1 MRALCRREGL
11 LAACQLASTA
21 IPARE
26 VKPILKNLKAVAV
39 EGRCTLIATDME
51 VGIRL
56 DVQGL
61 TIQEPGEAILP
72 AAKLIA
78 ILREARDE
86 ELYVEADPSA
96 CVVRGTTSQLE
107 FEMPSEDPAQFPDFP
122 VFAEDRYHEIAAGSL
137 REMIRRTVFATA
149 DDNQRYSMSGV
160 LWELD
165 GDKAR
170 LVATDGRRLALAQ
183 GLATST
189 GGHTTKGQ
197 TPVVPTKAMIL
208 LERNLA
214 DDAEETVKVCIRPN
228 EVLFRTGRSVI
239 YSRLVE
245 GRYPD
250 YKQVLPKKA
259 NVRVPLQAAAFQ
271 TAVRQSA
278 IMTDTDSKRVTFKF
292 AKGKLTLQS
301 QGATAG
307 RSRVE
312 VPVEYDA
319 KAIDVNF
326 NPDYLVDMLKV
337 LPPDVDL
344 SLDLID
350 SGNPALFRCGENY
363 SYLVMPLT

>member
-1 MRALCRREGL
+1 MRALCHREGL
-11 LAACQLASTA
+11 LAACQLVSAA

-26 VKPILKNLKAVAV
+26 VKPILKNLKAIAAD
-39 EGRCTLIATDME
+39 GRCTLLATDME

-61 TIQEPGEAILP
+61 TIQESGEAILP
-72 AAKLIA
+72 AAKLID
-78 ILREARDE
+78 ILREARDP
-86 ELYVEADPSA
+86 ELAIEADPSA
-96 CVVRGTTSQLE
+96 CIVRGTTSPLE
-107 FEMPSEDPAQFPDFP
+107 FEMPSEDAAQFPDFP
-122 VFAEDRYHEIAAGSL
+122 TFAEDRYHEVSAGSL

-149 DDNQRYSMSGV
+149 DDTARYSMSGV
-160 LWELD
+160 LWELEGD
-165 GDKAR
+165 GAK

-183 GLATST
+183 GLATSA
-189 GGHTTKGQ
+189 GGHSTKNQ
-197 TPVVPTKAMIL
+197 APVVPTKAMSL

-214 DDAEETVKVCIRPN
+214 DDAEEVVKVCLRPN

-245 GRYPD
+245 GRFPD

-259 NVRVPLQAAAFQ
+259 NVRVPLSAAPFQA
-271 TAVRQSA
+271 AVRQA
-278 IMTDTDSKRVTFKF
+278 RIMTDNESKRVTFKF
-292 AKGKLTLQS
+292 AKDRLTLQS

-312 VPVEYDA
+312 VPIEFDA
-319 KAIDVNF
+319 KPIDINF
-326 NPDYLVDMLKV
+326 NPDYLIDMLKV
-337 LPPDVDL
+337 LPPDAEL

-350 SGNPALFRCGENY
+350 AASPALFRCGDNY